1 MFFGKSKN
9 LLGLDIGSSSV
20 KMVELKDLGKGK
32 GYQLKAFGIEPLPQ
46 EAIVGGTIMDSGAVI
61 DAVMRLVRDKGVKTF
76 NVATSVDGN
85 SVIVKRISM
94 TAMSDAELREAI
106 QWEAGQYIP
115 FDIEEVKIDHQV
127 LETDPATGN
136 LSVLLVAVKRD
147 LISEYTSILGQ
158 AGLSVS
164 VLDLD
169 VFSIQNA
176 FEVNY
181 PIRGGEVTALV
192 NIGAGTTNICVLKG
206 DTPLFWRDI
215 QAGGNNYTDTLQR
228 ELSLTFEQAEALKRG
243 DPVQGLR
250 PEQATP
256 ILNAM
261 TEEFGADLKKS
272 LDFFKVTT
280 GESTLHRIVLSGGG
294 SQVANLDRYLSQF
307 FGVPVE
313 IMNPFQNITVDERQF
328 PMDTLTRLAPHFG
341 VAVGLALRKMGD

>member
-1 MFFGKSKN
+1 VFFGKSKN
-9 LLGLDIGSSSV
+9 LLGLDIGSSAV

-32 GYQLKAFGIEPLPQ
+32 GYQLKAFGIEQLPA

-61 DAVMRLVRDKGVKTF
+61 DAISRLVRDRGVKNY

-94 TAMSDAELREAI
+94 MAMSEAELNEAI

-147 LISEYTSILGQ
+147 LIAEYTSILGQ
-158 AGLSVS
+158 AGLNAS

-169 VFSIQNA
+169 VFSVQNA
-176 FEVNY
+176 FEINY
-181 PIRGGEVTALV
+181 PIHGGEVAALV
-192 NIGAGTTNICVLKG
+192 NIGASTTNICVLKG

-228 ELSLTFEQAEALKRG
+228 ELNLTFDQAESLKRG
-243 DPVQGLR
+243 ETVQGVR
-250 PEQATP
+250 PEQAAP

-280 GESTLHRIVLSGGG
+280 GEGTIHKIVQIGRASC
-294 SQVANLDRYLSQF
+294 R
-307 FGVPVE
+307 
-313 IMNPFQNITVDERQF
+313 ER
-328 PMDTLTRLAPHFG
+328 
-341 VAVGLALRKMGD
+341 V

>member
-61 DAVMRLVRDKGVKTF
+61 DAVMRLVRDKGVKNF

-280 GESTLHRIVLSGGG
+280 GESTLHRIILSGGG